1 MSNHFFKKQQKNT
14 KNLDFLCN
22 RPYTVPKTEEP
33 RVIEELLRFVPRNRD
48 CDFDRIKRF
57 QGRMNARIAAICPQ
71 RAELITASYRQ
82 TEGES
87 IVIRRAQAL
96 AAILHNMTVYIEPDS
111 LIAGNQAGA
120 TFAAPVFPEYSFDW
134 VIEELDQFQSRSGD
148 YFTITD
154 DTKNRLRALEPYWR
168 GKTHKDQV
176 LSRLPKSNLL
186 AEQQGVL
193 HRGGI
198 SMSGD
203 GHIIPDHSFVLAR
216 GYGGMAAI
224 ARQQLAQL
232 ESRPET
238 AQDPSEKRDFYRA
251 VIIAMEGALT
261 YIKRLGRAAAA
272 EAERERDSRRRTEL
286 LSMAEMFT
294 GFMEGGAR
302 SFYEAVETVYLTHLL
317 MMIESN
323 GHSFS
328 FGRFDQ
334 YIYPYYKKDLDA
346 GLISK
351 EKALEIITHF
361 FIMTNSLNK
370 VRPWDHTQYSGGYP
384 LYSNLLVGGMKS
396 DGTDGTN
403 DISYLCLE
411 AMSMSRLPEPNLSV
425 RFWEGTPHSLI
436 LDSARLI
443 RKGFGM
449 PSVFCD
455 EVVIPAMMTL
465 DLDLEIARDYASM
478 GCVETAIPGKW
489 GHRATGMTYINF
501 GKVFEIALN
510 HGTDPATGIT
520 LIKLGGGEYQ
530 NYDELW
536 QAWKQALKFYF
547 DLAVDCDRICDQSL
561 AYHDADPFASA
572 TVDCALERGKTL
584 KNGGARYDYV
594 SQSNIGPSVV
604 GDSLAAVKKLVF
616 EDRVLTMEALKAALA
631 SNFTGP
637 EGERIRG
644 LCRRAP
650 KFGNDIDYVD
660 RITAD
665 VYESYLELL
674 PGCKTARAG
683 QGPIGC
689 GYTMSTSNITSYV
702 PNGFD
707 VGATPDG
714 RLAGR
719 PLNEGASPCLGAD
732 REGPT
737 AVINSISKLP
747 NDRIAGGQLL
757 NMRFSPGALAG
768 DDNLEKFACFIETG
782 RFKNVFHNQFN
793 IVDSAILR
801 AAREHPEEYPDLMV
815 RVAGYCALFSTLMPQ
830 AQEAIIARTE
840 HGWE

>member
-1 MSNHFFKKQQKNT
+1 MK
-14 KNLDFLCN
+14 D
-22 RPYTVPKTEEP
+22 
-33 RVIEELLRFVPRNRD
+33 ELLSFIPRNND
-48 CDFDRIKRF
+48 CDFERIGRF
-57 QGRMNARIAAICPQ
+57 QRRMNARIPTICPE
-71 RAELITASYRQ
+71 RAEIITASYQ
-82 TEGES
+82 KTEGEP
-87 IVIRRAQAL
+87 IVLRRARAFAEIL
-96 AAILHNMTVYIEPDS
+96 ANMTVYIEPDS
-111 LIAGNQAGA
+111 LISGNQASA
-120 TFAAPVFPEYSFDW
+120 NFAAPVFPEYSYDW
-134 VIEELDQFQSRSGD
+134 VIEELDEFENRSGD
-148 YFTITD
+148 YFTITE
-154 DTKNRLRALEPYWR
+154 DTKKRLRALEPYWR
-168 GKTHKDQV
+168 GKTHKEEV
-176 LSRLPKSNLL
+176 LSKLPHINRL

-203 GHIIPDHSFVLAR
+203 GHIIPEHSFVLAE

-224 ARQQLAQL
+224 ARGQLARDGLSGEQ
-232 ESRPET
+232 
-238 AQDPSEKRDFYRA
+238 RDFYQA
-251 VIIAMEGALT
+251 VIIAMEGALG
-261 YIKRLGRAAAA
+261 YIKRLGRASKTGA
-272 EAERERDSRRRTEL
+272 EKEQDPKRKTEL
-286 LSMAEMFT
+286 ENLALMFET
-294 GFMEGGAR
+294 FMEGGAR
-302 SFYEAVETVYLTHLL
+302 NFHEAVEAVYLTHLL

-334 YIYPYYKKDLDA
+334 YVFPYYKKDLDS
-346 GLISK
+346 GIITK

-384 LYSNLLVGGMKS
+384 LYSNLMVGGMKS
-396 DGTDGTN
+396 DGSDGTN
-403 DISYLCLE
+403 DLSYLCLE
-411 AMSMSRLPEPNLSV
+411 AMSLSRLPEPNLSV
-425 RFWEGTPHSLI
+425 RFWEKTPHDLI
-436 LDSARLI
+436 LDASRLI

-465 DLDLEIARDYASM
+465 DLNLETARDYASM

-510 HGTDPATGIT
+510 HGVDPATGIR
-520 LIKLGGGEYQ
+520 LVESGPGNEYQ

-536 QAWKQALKFYF
+536 TAWKKTLKFYF
-547 DLAVDCDRICDQSL
+547 DLAVDCDFICDRSL
-561 AYHDADPFASA
+561 KYHDADPFASA

-616 EDRVLTMEALKAALA
+616 EDKVLDMRSLKAGLA
-631 SNFTGP
+631 RNFQGS
-637 EGERIRG
+637 EGARIRA
-644 LCRRAP
+644 LCRKAP
-650 KFGNDIDYVD
+650 KFGNDDDYVD
-660 RITAD
+660 CIVAD

-674 PGCKTARAG
+674 PDYKTDRAG
-683 QGPIGC
+683 CGPVGC

-714 RLAGR
+714 RLAGK

-768 DDNLEKFACFIETG
+768 DENLEKFACFIEAG
-782 RFKNVFHNQFN
+782 RLKKVFHNQFN
-793 IVDSAILR
+793 IVDSATLR
-801 AAREHPEEYPDLMV
+801 AAKERPEEYPDLMV
-815 RVAGYCALFSTLMPQ
+815 RVAGYCALFSTLMPE
-830 AQEAIIARTE
+830 AQDAIIARTE
-840 HGWE
+840 LGWN